1 MRTAD
6 EQRGGD
12 RRECQRRAGA
22 PRRSHYGA
30 MVEQMGE
37 SEGERGQ
44 TDGRGRLFSFTVS
57 LLMGILPCRCNTP
70 HLNSIFFFSCSIIII
85 ITTILI
91 IMTTTMLKKYI

>member
-6 EQRGGD
+6 EQRGGA

-22 PRRSHYGA
+22 PRRSHHGA

-57 LLMGILPCRCNTP
+57 LLMGILLCRCNTP
-70 HLNSIFFFSCSIIII
+70 PLLHFFFSCSIIII
-85 ITTILI
+85 IIILI